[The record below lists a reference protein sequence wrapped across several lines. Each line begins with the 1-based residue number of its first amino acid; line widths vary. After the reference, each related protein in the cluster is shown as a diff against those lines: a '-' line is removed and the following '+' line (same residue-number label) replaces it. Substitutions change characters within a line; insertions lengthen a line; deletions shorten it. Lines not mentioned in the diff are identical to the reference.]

1 LRWEFYCPLTRDK
14 RCENCGSTTFKEG
27 RVGFAYHAYVCEDD
41 SSRLFS
47 VGKRSKLLTT
57 FCLEC
62 GEVKSFRVEKPE
74 IFEE

>member
-1 LRWEFYCPLTRDK
+1 MKNK

-27 RVGFAYHAYVCEDD
+27 RVGAAYHAYVCEDEP
-41 SSRLFS
+41 SRFFS
-47 VGKRSKLLTT
+47 RGKQSKLLTT

-62 GEVKSFRVEKPE
+62 GEVKSFRVEKSE

>member
-1 LRWEFYCPLTRDK
+1 MKWEFYCPLTRDK

>member
-1 LRWEFYCPLTRDK
+1 MKNK

-27 RVGFAYHAYVCEDD
+27 RVGVASHAYIYENIL
-41 SSRLFS
+41 STIFKG
-47 VGKRSKLLTT
+47 GKRSKLLTT

>member
-1 LRWEFYCPLTRDK
+1 MKNK

-27 RVGFAYHAYVCEDD
+27 RVGAAYHAYVCEDEP
-41 SSRLFS
+41 SRFFS
-47 VGKRSKLLTT
+47 RGKQSKLLTT

-62 GEVKSFRVEKPE
+62 GEVKSFKVEKPE